1 MSKASIIEKIRI
13 MGDVRV
19 VSPLAISTGQSDG
32 VIDSMIMR
40 NGNGQPMI
48 PGTSIAGVIRHI
60 IRANYNSQIADLIF
74 GYIDDK
80 PEAHQSMIVIDDIIL
95 ENAELVLRDGVAIDG
110 ITGTAIQGGKYDYE
124 AVDRGAIGKIQIEI
138 TIRQQWQEQQ
148 EEIEEIVKAIANQ
161 LVSGINLGGHTSK
174 GLGQVNCK
182 DVKVYFYD
190 FTQPQA
196 LNAWLTGNTPPAVY
210 KAVPKALVS
219 KNIFHMDIDLA
230 IKGALIIG
238 TEADIFDKD
247 EQSKENKIMLKSGKD
262 YVIPGT
268 SVKGVIRKHAEY
280 ICRHA
285 GHYSQDFINNLMG
298 YTDKTGKISRKSRL
312 HTQEVYL
319 KQGVKACAQT
329 HVRIDRFTG
338 GHMDSGLFTD
348 QPIWQEKPETKV
360 MTMSMSVEDC
370 SQAEAGLMLL
380 LLKDIWTGQ
389 VAFGGDKAAGS
400 GVLQGLEARISYNNQ
415 NMKLKQEK
423 NKIAAASEEQRLLE
437 ELVGEFVRAGE
448 S

>member
-1 MSKASIIEKIRI
+1 MSKASIIEKICI
-13 MGDVRV
+13 MGEVRV

-48 PGTSIAGVIRHI
+48 PGTSIAGVLRHV
-60 IRANYNSQIADLIF
+60 IRANYNS
-74 GYIDDK
+74 
-80 PEAHQSMIVIDDIIL
+80 

-124 AVDRGAIGKIQIEI
+124 AVDRGATGKIQIEI
-138 TIRQQWQEQQ
+138 TIRQQWQEQRQDIQ
-148 EEIEEIVKAIANQ
+148 EIAKDIANQ
-161 LVSGINLGGHTSK
+161 LACGINLGGHTSK
-174 GLGQVNCK
+174 GLGQISCSN
-182 DVKVYFYD
+182 VKAYFYD
-190 FTQPQA
+190 FAQPTA
-196 LNAWLTGNTPPAVY
+196 LNAWLIGNNPPAVY
-210 KAVPKALVS
+210 KAVPKAVLS
-219 KNIFHMDIDLA
+219 PNTFRMEIDFA
-230 IKGALIIG
+230 IKGALLIG
-238 TEADIFDKD
+238 TEEDIFAKN
-247 EQSKENKIMLKSGKD
+247 EENKRNKIMLKSGTD

-268 SVKGVIRKHAEY
+268 SVKGVIRKQAEY

-285 GHYSQDFINNLMG
+285 GCYSQDFLNNLMG
-298 YTDKTGKISRKSRL
+298 YTDKTGKKSRKSRL

-348 QPIWQEKPETKV
+348 QPIWQEKPNTKV

-400 GVLQGLEARISYNNQ
+400 GVLQGLEARISYNKQ

-423 NKIAAASEEQRLLE
+423 NKIAAAPETQCLLE

-448 S
+448 A